1 MSSPPLGAQPRL
13 IDTDT
18 DNSNSSGDGSATLDF
33 LLRRM
38 RHKSDF
44 PALSDSI
51 IRIQRVA
58 NSDSENLTSLSNE
71 ILKDVALTHKL
82 LRLVNT
88 AHYGSAG
95 GGSISTVSRAV
106 ALVGFAGIRNMAI
119 GLLLL
124 EHMHDRAQAQHLKQE
139 FLRTLLAGTVA
150 AELGLSSRDAE
161 EAFIG
166 AMLQN
171 LGRLLTEF
179 YFPDE
184 ASQVRAALAVP
195 AVAAVAC
202 RPETEETASR
212 RLLGLSFEEL
222 GLGVAQTWG
231 LPDKLQRC
239 MRKPGGDPRTHR
251 ADSPDER
258 LRWLT
263 LAANDVADLL
273 LQDNPD
279 GAEARLVDAATRY
292 AKVLTLKPADFQVA
306 VRQAQQK
313 LVPMALAMNLAL
325 PAGLSQGRLLRPSA
339 AATAQTDD
347 VLSGHALQ
355 ATRPAAS
362 AAPVVD
368 PTAGVLAAGVQDITH
383 AMVEGF
389 KLNEVLRMV
398 LETIYRGLGFQRIVF
413 CLREPKTNA
422 LTGRFGLGADASAV
436 ATVFKVPLKGG
447 TDLFSAVC
455 AKGVDTLIS
464 DATAPTIASRL
475 PPWYGQSVHAPV
487 FLLLPLQMK
496 GTTFALIYADKSEP
510 GGIELGEKE
519 LALLRT
525 LRNQAVLA
533 FKQVG

>member
-1 MSSPPLGAQPRL
+1 MPNRQRDD
-13 IDTDT
+13 DTRT
-18 DNSNSSGDGSATLDF
+18 AAPSDGSATLDF

-51 IRIQRVA
+51 VRIQRVA

-95 GGSISTVSRAV
+95 GGAISTVSRAV

-119 GLLLL
+119 SLLLL

-139 FLRTLLAGTVA
+139 FLRALLAGTVA
-150 AELGLSSRDAE
+150 AELGLNSRDAE

-184 ASQVRAALAVP
+184 ADQVRAALASP
-195 AVAAVAC
+195 TPGA
-202 RPETEETASR
+202 ETEETASR

-222 GLGVAQTWG
+222 GVGVAKTWG

-279 GAEARLVDAATRY
+279 AAEARLVDAATRY
-292 AKVLTLKPADFQVA
+292 AKVLTLKPADFQAA

-325 PAGLSQGRLLRPSA
+325 PAGMSHGRLLQSCA

-347 VLSGHALQ
+347 VLGGHALQ

-362 AAPVVD
+362 AAAVAD
-368 PTAGVLAAGVQDITH
+368 PTADVLAAGVQDITH
-383 AMVEGF
+383 AMVEGV

-398 LETIYRGLGFQRIVF
+398 LETMYRALGFQRIVF

-464 DATAPTIASRL
+464 DATAPAIALRL

-496 GTTFALIYADKSEP
+496 GTTFALIYADKPEP

>member
-1 MSSPPLGAQPRL
+1 MSRAPLDEKLPQTGN
-13 IDTDT
+13 TDGT
-18 DNSNSSGDGSATLDF
+18 GDGSATLDF

-95 GGSISTVSRAV
+95 GGTISTVSRAV

-195 AVAAVAC
+195 AAAAVA
-202 RPETEETASR
+202 RQVETEETASR

-222 GLGVAQTWG
+222 GIGVAKTWG

-239 MRKPGGDPRTHR
+239 MRKPGSDPRIQR
-251 ADSPDER
+251 GDSPDER

-263 LAANDVADLL
+263 RAANDVADML
-273 LQDNPD
+273 LQDDPD
-279 GAEARLVDAATRY
+279 AVDAQVAEAAARY
-292 AKVLTLKPADFQVA
+292 AKVLTIKPADFQAA
-306 VRQAQQK
+306 VLQAQQK
-313 LVPMALAMNLAL
+313 LAPMALAMNLGL
-325 PAGLSQGRLLRPSA
+325 PACTPHGCLLQTPSGIALQADDTLSA
-339 AATAQTDD
+339 
-347 VLSGHALQ
+347 HALQ
-355 ATRPAAS
+355 ATRPSAS
-362 AAPVVD
+362 AAPVVR
-368 PTAGVLAAGVQDITH
+368 PTADVLAAGVQDITH
-383 AMVEGF
+383 AMVEGS

-398 LETIYRGLGFQRIVF
+398 LETMYSALGFQRIVF
-413 CLREPKTNA
+413 CLREPKNDT

-436 ATVFKVPLKGG
+436 ARVFKVQLKGG
-447 TDLFSAVC
+447 IDLFSAVC
-455 AKGVDTLIS
+455 AKGADTLIS
-464 DATAPTIASRL
+464 DATAPAIAARL
-475 PPWYGQSVHAPV
+475 PPWYVQAVHAPA

-496 GTTFALIYADKSEP
+496 GAPFALIYADKAES

>member
-1 MSSPPLGAQPRL
+1 MPNSPRDDGTRTAAP
-13 IDTDT
+13 
-18 DNSNSSGDGSATLDF
+18 GDGNATLDF

-51 IRIQRVA
+51 ARIQRVA
-58 NSDSENLTSLSNE
+58 NSDSENLTSLANE

-88 AHYGSAG
+88 AHFGSSG
-95 GGSISTVSRAV
+95 GGAISTVSRAV

-119 GLLLL
+119 SLLLL
-124 EHMHDRAQAQHLKQE
+124 EHMHDRTQAQHLKQE
-139 FLRTLLAGTVA
+139 FLQALLAGTVA
-150 AELGLSSRDAE
+150 AELGMDSRDAE

-184 ASQVRAALAVP
+184 ASQVRAALASSTP
-195 AVAAVAC
+195 SA
-202 RPETEETASR
+202 ETEEAASR
-212 RLLGLSFEEL
+212 RLLGLSFED
-222 GLGVAQTWG
+222 LGVGVARTWG

-239 MRKPGGDPRTHR
+239 MRKPSGDPRQQRVET
-251 ADSPDER
+251 PDDR

-263 LAANDVADLL
+263 RAANDVADML

-279 GAEARLVDAATRY
+279 AADAQVADAATRY
-292 AKVLTLKPADFQVA
+292 AKVLAIKPADFQAA
-306 VRQAQQK
+306 VLQAQHK
-313 LVPMALAMNLAL
+313 LAPMALAMNLGL
-325 PAGLSQGRLLRPSA
+325 PACTPHGRLLQAPAGAAAQADDDALGLHALLATPPDASTAARVQSA
-339 AATAQTDD
+339 AD
-347 VLSGHALQ
+347 
-355 ATRPAAS
+355 
-362 AAPVVD
+362 
-368 PTAGVLAAGVQDITH
+368 VLAAGVQDITH

-398 LETIYRGLGFQRIVF
+398 LETMYRALAFQRIVF
-413 CLREPKTNA
+413 CLREPKNDT

-436 ATVFKVPLKGG
+436 ALVFKVPLKGC

-455 AKGVDTLIS
+455 AKGADTLIS
-464 DATAPTIASRL
+464 DATAPAIVSRL
-475 PPWYGQSVHAPV
+475 PPWYVKSVHAPAFV
-487 FLLLPLQMK
+487 LLPLQMK
-496 GTTFALIYADKSEP
+496 GAPFALIYADKAQA
-510 GGIELGEKE
+510 GGIELDDKE
-519 LALLRT
+519 LALLRA

>member
-1 MSSPPLGAQPRL
+1 MPNPQRDDSMNITAP
-13 IDTDT
+13 
-18 DNSNSSGDGSATLDF
+18 GDGSATLDF

-51 IRIQRVA
+51 ARIQRVA

-95 GGSISTVSRAV
+95 GGAISTVSRAV

-119 GLLLL
+119 SLLLL

-139 FLRTLLAGTVA
+139 FLRALLAGTVA
-150 AELGLSSRDAE
+150 AELGLNSRDAE

-184 ASQVRAALAVP
+184 ASQVRAALASP
-195 AVAAVAC
+195 T
-202 RPETEETASR
+202 PSTDTEEAASR

-222 GLGVAQTWG
+222 GVGVAKTWG

-239 MRKPGGDPRTHR
+239 MRKPGGDPRHQRGET
-251 ADSPDER
+251 PDER

-263 LAANDVADLL
+263 RAANDVADML
-273 LQDNPD
+273 LQDDPD
-279 GAEARLVDAATRY
+279 AADAQVADAATRY
-292 AKVLTLKPADFQVA
+292 AKVLAIKPADFQAA
-306 VRQAQQK
+306 VLQAQQK
-313 LVPMALAMNLAL
+313 LAPMALAMNLGL
-325 PAGLSQGRLLRPSA
+325 PACTPHGRLLHTPAGA
-339 AATAQTDD
+339 AAQADD
-347 VLSGHALQ
+347 DALGMHALQ
-355 ATRPAAS
+355 ATPPDASTAARVHS
-362 AAPVVD
+362 
-368 PTAGVLAAGVQDITH
+368 TADVLAAGVQDITH

-398 LETIYRGLGFQRIVF
+398 LETMYRALGFQRIVF
-413 CLREPKTNA
+413 CLREPKNDT
-422 LTGRFGLGADASAV
+422 LTGRFGLGTDASAV
-436 ATVFKVPLKGG
+436 ALVFKVPLKGG

-455 AKGVDTLIS
+455 AKGADTLIS
-464 DATAPTIASRL
+464 DATAPAIASRL
-475 PPWYGQSVHAPV
+475 PPWYVKAVHAPAFV
-487 FLLLPLQMK
+487 LLPLQMK
-496 GTTFALIYADKSEP
+496 GAPFALIYADKAEP